1 MQTNK
6 MTAWSLAVTLIATA
20 LTLLTAMSTHAVIPA
35 NPAASAKA
43 SPPAAAANTAPV
55 PVSTMAHSCAA
66 CHGTHGQLGDEAFM
80 PLAGMPETQFVRTM
94 TDFREGRRTA
104 TLMGHVARG
113 FSDADLRGM
122 GQFFSAQQP
131 LAAPTR
137 LKAKP

>member
-1 MQTNK
+1 
-6 MTAWSLAVTLIATA
+6 
-20 LTLLTAMSTHAVIPA
+20 
-35 NPAASAKA
+35 
-43 SPPAAAANTAPV
+43 
-55 PVSTMAHSCAA
+55 
-66 CHGTHGQLGDEAFM
+66 
-80 PLAGMPETQFVRTM
+80 MPETQFVRTM